1 MLSEIVLKKKLC
13 PHRKKKNRVHEM
25 ADLQRKMNS
34 NKVTFQKKKNTA
46 TLLLLKC
53 MKYEHK

>member
-13 PHRKKKNRVHEM
+13 PHRKNKNRVHEM

-34 NKVTFQKKKNTA
+34 NKVASQKKKKTRQRS
-46 TLLLLKC
+46 
-53 MKYEHK
+53 YY